1 MKAMT
6 KTQLASLAGVSLATF
21 SSWLKPIEGELAAMG
36 YLPGRRCIPPHV
48 VKHLAERFCIDVEPS
63 TKFNGKQAAV
73 TCNNGQ

>member
-48 VKHLAERFCIDVEPS
+48 VRHLAERFCIDVEPS
-63 TKFNGKQAAV
+63 TKFTANKRQ
-73 TCNNGQ
+73 